1 MEAPIITWYAE
12 IFQDSGEPI
21 FRTMYGTTL
30 MEAVLARA
38 DQFHDNAIFHQG
50 NLRDGTPYVTAINE
64 QGIKRIY
71 VATDYEV

>member
-1 MEAPIITWYAE
+1 
-12 IFQDSGEPI
+12 
-21 FRTMYGTTL
+21 